1 MTMSSNEIPHLIN
14 TSIINATHDAL
25 WQPEALSQRGLT
37 PKQVLVIT
45 TSTSE
50 NNDENQLLL
59 KILDACKLTTEE
71 YNHITLAK
79 DETIA
84 WHQLKEQLQVRSVIL
99 FAIEPQ
105 ALGLSVHFMPH
116 QTNRFSDCNWIY
128 TTSLSEINQR
138 QEIKAHLWNYGLKP
152 VFIDKIYG

>member
-14 TSIINATHDAL
+14 TPIINATHDAF
-25 WQPEALSQRGLT
+25 WQPEALAQRGLT
-37 PKQVLVIT
+37 PKPVLVIT
-45 TSTSE
+45 ASASE

-59 KILDACKLTTEE
+59 KILDACKLTTEA
-71 YNHITLAK
+71 YNHITLANE
-79 DETIA
+79 ETIA